1 MVDPTKKML
10 IVFILDVLRK
20 YSDVEHTLSQK
31 DILEI
36 LNRDYDMKAERKAVK
51 RNLQDLI
58 DMGYGIKYKESV
70 RMVTDPKTGEQEE
83 SIMTSDYYLDKEFS
97 DAELRLLIDSI
108 LFSRHIPA
116 DDCEQLAD
124 KLCGLSNK
132 YFRSH
137 VKHISRAAE
146 TQPQDPELF
155 RTIAVLDEAISKMR
169 KVRFTYLEYGTD
181 KKLHKKKDRRGE
193 IREYLVSPYQM
204 AAKDGNYYLICN
216 YDLYD
221 DVSNY
226 RVDRIADIEM
236 TDEAIKPFDKL
247 KESDGRR
254 LDLAEYMNEH
264 IYMYSSG
271 NVRVRFRIV
280 KAMISDVIDI
290 FGTDVRFLNSDKDH
304 VEVTARVN
312 ERAMFQFAK
321 NYAPDVLV
329 LSPDSLVEKLRE
341 DAKKVLEAYK
351 YEI

>member
-20 YSDVEHTLSQK
+20 YSDAEHTLSQK

-36 LNRDYDMKAERKAVK
+36 LDREYDMKAERKSVK
-51 RNLQDLI
+51 RNLQDLK
-58 DMGYGIKYKESV
+58 DMGYDIRYKESV
-70 RMVTDPKTGEQEE
+70 RMTTDPKTGKKEE
-83 SIMTSDYYLDKEFS
+83 SMLTSDYYLAREFT

-108 LFSRHIPA
+108 LFSRHIPE
-116 DDCEQLAD
+116 DECEQLAD

-137 VKHISRAAE
+137 VRHISRSAE
-146 TQPQDPELF
+146 AQPQSPELF
-155 RTIAVLDEAISKMR
+155 RTISVLDEAINKTR
-169 KVRFTYLEYGTD
+169 KVRFAYLDYGTD
-181 KKLHKKKDRRGE
+181 KKLHKKKNEDGTV
-193 IREYLVSPYQM
+193 REYLVSPYQM
-204 AAKDGNYYLICN
+204 ATKDGNYYLICN
-216 YDLYD
+216 YDRYD
-221 DVSNY
+221 DISNY

-236 TDEAIKPFDKL
+236 TDEVIKPFDKL
-247 KESDGRR
+247 KGSDGRR

-271 NVRVRFRIV
+271 NVRARFRIV
-280 KAMISDVIDI
+280 KEMISDVIDI

-304 VEVTARVN
+304 VEVYARVN

-329 LSPDSLVEKLRE
+329 LSPDSLVEKVRE
-341 DAKKVLEAYK
+341 DAKKVMEAYK
-351 YEI
+351 